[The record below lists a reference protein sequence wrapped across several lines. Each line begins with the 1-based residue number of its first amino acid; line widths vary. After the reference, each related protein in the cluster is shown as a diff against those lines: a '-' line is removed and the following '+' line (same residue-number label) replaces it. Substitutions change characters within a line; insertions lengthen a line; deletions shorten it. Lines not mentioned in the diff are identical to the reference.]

1 MPEKEDNK
9 NFYLNE
15 EDSEEPESGDKAT
28 QEPAS
33 VAAEPLVVA
42 KTFKLFGGE
51 ELSID
56 QLPEVTY
63 RYPASKIYIL
73 GEHDSGKTTILATL
87 FEMFQVAP
95 FHGLYYAGS
104 LTQIG
109 FEKRCFYSR
118 LASENEDADTE
129 RTKSEEFHFLHIALK
144 SDLAEKKATHFLI
157 SDISGEK
164 IKRAKSIT
172 KDMKDLAVISD
183 STHVSYVIDGEKLID
198 IKTRQAVL
206 TQAKIFIRKAIDEKV
221 LDDKTRLSV
230 IVSKCDLLSDIA
242 DFDFISLIE
251 NPFSLDFKGYL
262 NEIKFLKLAVRP
274 QSFNKFKLGHGLSD
288 LLNLWL
294 SVKQENA
301 INTSPE
307 PSSRMI
313 NNLIF

>member
-1 MPEKEDNK
+1 MPDKEDNK

-15 EDSEEPESGDKAT
+15 EGAEELEDDDKIN
-28 QEPAS
+28 QEPTTI
-33 VAAEPLVVA
+33 AEPSLQA
-42 KTFKLFGGE
+42 NTFKLFRGE
-51 ELSID
+51 ELSFD

-95 FHGLYYAGS
+95 FHGFYYAGS

-118 LASENEDADTE
+118 LSSENEDADTE

-144 SDLAEKKATHFLI
+144 SNLSAKKATHFLI

-164 IKRAKSIT
+164 IKRAKSNT

-183 STHVSYVIDGEKLID
+183 AAHVSYVIDGEKLTD

-206 TQAKIFIRKAIDEKV
+206 TQAKTFIRKAIDERV
-221 LDDKTRLSV
+221 LDDTTRLSV
-230 IVSKCDLLSDIA
+230 IISKWDLLSDIA
-242 DFDFISLIE
+242 DFDFTGLIE
-251 NPFSLDFKGYL
+251 NSFSSDFKGHL
-262 NEIKFLKLAVRP
+262 KELGFLKLAVRP
-274 QSFNKFKLGHGLSD
+274 QSFNKFKLGHGLTYGF
-288 LLNLWL
+288 
-294 SVKQENA
+294 Q
-301 INTSPE
+301 
-307 PSSRMI
+307 
-313 NNLIF
+313 